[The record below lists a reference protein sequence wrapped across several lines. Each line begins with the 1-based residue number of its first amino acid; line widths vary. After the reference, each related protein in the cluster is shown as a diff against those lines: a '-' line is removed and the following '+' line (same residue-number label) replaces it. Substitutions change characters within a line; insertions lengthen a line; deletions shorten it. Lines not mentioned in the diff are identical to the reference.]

1 MTSFLAIA
9 GGVGLFLVGMIV
21 LSDGLKAMAGQTLRR
36 ALGRYARTP
45 ASGAATGAVTTAL
58 VQSSSAT
65 TVTVVGFVG
74 AGILTFH
81 QALGVIFGANIGTTF
96 TGWLVALLGFKIKLG
111 MLALPLVF
119 AGVLLRIYGRG
130 VWRNIGWALVGFS
143 LLFIGISTMQEGAAG
158 FEGQLLP
165 DVFPADTMLGRL
177 QLLGLG
183 ILVTVVTQSSSAGVA
198 TAMVALAGGMI
209 NFTQAAAMV
218 IGMDVGTT
226 LTAALATVGGSTSMR
241 QTGYAH
247 VIYNLLTGIAAF
259 LMLVPVEGL
268 LQSMGLTDPATGDA
282 QVGLAIFHSFF
293 NIAGMLI
300 VLPFTHQFARL
311 VQRLVPSDQPEL
323 TSALD
328 KKLLVEPPSAVDA
341 ACYTVCRIRNAVFKQ
356 LEPMLKHRSLGR
368 VNGELELALEVTDN
382 YIKHIS
388 IAPEAADHPRLVEAG
403 HALDHLRRLNHRLA
417 QRHLMPAIG
426 RDQQLKRLARLLRQ
440 TLKQTQAG
448 LLAGREEDLPDL
460 EKFAALMTRQEKAY
474 RKHTVSIS
482 VGQQTLDE
490 GMLERLD
497 SARWLSH
504 VSHHLWRISKH
515 TRGIEAINGR

>member
-1 MTSFLAIA
+1 MTNTLAVA

-21 LSDGLKAMAGQTLRR
+21 LSDGLKAMAGQALRR

-45 ASGAATGAVTTAL
+45 ASGALTGAITTAL

-111 MLALPLVF
+111 VLALPLVF

-130 VWRNIGWALVGFS
+130 AWSHIGWALVGFS
-143 LLFIGISTMQEGAAG
+143 LLFIGISTMQDAAAG

-209 NFTQAAAMV
+209 NFSQAAAMV

-247 VIYNLLTGIAAF
+247 VIYNLLTGVAAF
-259 LMLVPVEGL
+259 LILGPVEGL
-268 LQSMGLTDPATGDA
+268 LAQMGLTQPEMGDA
-282 QVGLAIFHSFF
+282 QFGLAVFHSFF

-300 VLPFTHQFARL
+300 VLPFTRQFARL
-311 VQRLVPSDQPEL
+311 VQRLVPSDQPDL
-323 TSALD
+323 TGALD
-328 KKLLVEPPSAVDA
+328 KRLLVEPASAVDA
-341 ACYTVCRIRNAVFKQ
+341 ACFTVCRIRDAVFIHFEK
-356 LEPMLKHRSLGR
+356 MLTHGGKGARKSA
-368 VNGELELALEVTDN
+368 NGELELALEVTEN
-382 YIKHIS
+382 YIRQIS
-388 IAPEAADHPRLVEAG
+388 ITPSKADHPRLVEAG
-403 HALDHLRRLNHRLA
+403 HALDHLSRLNRRMT
-417 QRHLMPAIG
+417 QDDLMPAVL
-426 RDQQLKRLARLLRQ
+426 RDRRLARLGCLLRQ
-440 TLKQTQAG
+440 MLQHTQTRLKATPA
-448 LLAGREEDLPDL
+448 DDMPNL
-460 EKFAALMTRQEKAY
+460 EKFVALMTRQETAY
-474 RKHTVSIS
+474 RQHTVSAN
-482 VGQQTLDE
+482 VGQQSLDE
-490 GMLERLD
+490 DMLERLD

-504 VSHHLWRISKH
+504 VSHHMWRISKH
-515 TRGIEAINGR
+515 TWGLEQL